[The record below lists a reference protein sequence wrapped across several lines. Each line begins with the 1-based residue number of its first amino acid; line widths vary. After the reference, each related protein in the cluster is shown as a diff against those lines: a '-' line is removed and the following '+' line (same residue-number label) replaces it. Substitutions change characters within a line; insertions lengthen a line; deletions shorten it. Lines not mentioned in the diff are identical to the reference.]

1 MSEHKQSNQDLLPG
15 HYVYVNVYDEF
26 YKIGDVEPFQYDTG
40 QETTAVFSAV
50 AASATSGFQ
59 NLTQLDP
66 DDKPRRH
73 LFQVM
78 IGVNYNFRYYFK
90 IPTGTNRFGTDET
103 KSIGFLSPTISPWYA
118 PNKDF
123 QFWTV
128 AEYFPAID
136 ATNDNPNET
145 ITPVVRTVGFKYEL
159 HELDKETKEKLRQ
172 GMKAYK
178 HITVGGLRC

>member
-1 MSEHKQSNQDLLPG
+1 MSEHTATNQELLPG
-15 HYVYVNVYDEF
+15 HFVYINVYDEF

-40 QETTAVFSAV
+40 QESTAVFSAV
-50 AASATSGFQ
+50 AASGTAGFK
-59 NLTQLDP
+59 NVTQLDP

-73 LFQVM
+73 LFQILM
-78 IGVNYNFRYYFK
+78 GVQYNMRYYIK

-103 KSIGFLSPTISPWYA
+103 RSIGFLHPTISPFHA

-128 AEYFPAID
+128 TDYYPSVD
-136 ATNDNPNET
+136 ATNDASAET
-145 ITPVVRTVGFKYEL
+145 LTPKLRTLGFRYDL
-159 HELDKETKEKLRQ
+159 LELDRDTKEKLRQ